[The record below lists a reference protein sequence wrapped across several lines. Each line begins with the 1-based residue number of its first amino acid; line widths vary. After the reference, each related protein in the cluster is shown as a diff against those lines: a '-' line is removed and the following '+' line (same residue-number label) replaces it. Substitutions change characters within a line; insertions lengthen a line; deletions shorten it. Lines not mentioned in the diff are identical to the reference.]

1 MSWWSRTCEE
11 LGIITSPFPLF
22 SSLLWCHY
30 APSSWSN
37 DDWHVSEASFSAIF
51 LSFCEFGRSSSLAV
65 LLYLTCCHTITTTF
79 SFLSAWSGNFNSW
92 HIWASI
98 TVTSTPSS
106 CWNKS
111 DYDTWHIWTSTA
123 ATTAPFSCWF
133 RVFSWPFWAFT
144 STKLSPSLL
153 WFIDLFYFLYLLAYL
168 KHTFLHLLE
177 ESVK

>member
-1 MSWWSRTCEE
+1 MSGRLLFLAIFANNYCSMFAKQLFFFCQISPLLSSPLFCRWWNCTSPNIIWNMSWWSRTCEE

-37 DDWHVSEASFSAIF
+37 DDWHVSEASFSAVF

-98 TVTSTPSS
+98 TVTSAPSS
-106 CWNKS
+106 CW
-111 DYDTWHIWTSTA
+111 
-123 ATTAPFSCWF
+123 PSC
-133 RVFSWPFWAFT
+133 
-144 STKLSPSLL
+144 
-153 WFIDLFYFLYLLAYL
+153 
-168 KHTFLHLLE
+168 
-177 ESVK
+177 